1 MDAQVL
7 ADEDVMLKL
16 LDRSSQCVY
25 ATNVLYGDSG
35 GVEQVRD
42 CQGRRA

>member
-16 LDRSSQCVY
+16 LDRSSQYVY
-25 ATNVLYGDSG
+25 ATNVLYGD
-35 GVEQVRD
+35 
-42 CQGRRA
+42 